1 MEIKVLTTTHKP
13 AMRVLIK
20 EVLEHQGL
28 LPEFF
33 WPEDML
39 GPEIATA
46 EAVGVFHEKQLVGF
60 VLYRD
65 NPQAWEI
72 SLVASHPRHRRAGYM
87 KALIAHL
94 IGAKGQEKELWLEVH
109 EKNTKAQNLYEK
121 LGFRRS
127 GQRPR
132 YYRDGAT
139 AFMYSCP

>member
-1 MEIKVLTTTHKP
+1 MEIKVLSTPHKA
-13 AMRVLIK
+13 AMRILIK
-20 EVLEHQGL
+20 EVLDHQGL

-33 WPEDML
+33 WPEEML
-39 GPEIATA
+39 GPELATA
-46 EAVGVFHEKQLVGF
+46 EAVGVFHEEVLVGF

-65 NPQAWEI
+65 NTQAWEI

-87 KALIAHL
+87 KALIEHL
-94 IGAKGQEKELWLEVH
+94 IGAKGQGKELWLEVH

-127 GQRPR
+127 GQRPK

-139 AFMYSCP
+139 AYMYSCP